1 MFSASKIVYKDLLSI
16 NKMLLITYIS
26 SNRSR
31 YMLHRRQEN
40 VFLTLL
46 LSFEG
51 LGNNI
56 YKGRGLKVEDSG
68 LPCLGRE
75 ELLSDYYFKADIILL
90 WKFIIANSE
99 KLKLWNR
106 FRVIERT
113 EKY

>member
-1 MFSASKIVYKDLLSI
+1 
-16 NKMLLITYIS
+16 
-26 SNRSR
+26 
-31 YMLHRRQEN
+31 MLHRQQEN

-56 YKGRGLKVEDSG
+56 RKERGLRVEDGG

-75 ELLSDYYFKADIILL
+75 ELLSDYCFKVDIISL
-90 WKFIIANSE
+90 WEFTIANSE